1 MVFFLRIPLLA
12 AAIAALPAANAV
24 HWIFG
29 GTQEL
34 VVTRLD
40 PVVNPGT
47 VGSHVHSITGGSGF
61 GETYDYDS
69 LVQSQCTK
77 IVVPQDKS
85 NYWTPKLY
93 HFNKQNASLTAM
105 PNSFNIYY
113 LVRGDQTGDKIKA
126 FPKGL
131 KMVAGD
137 PTRKTYDASS
147 HADQAISYVCLDYSG
162 AHNGDPEWNERPNFF
177 QHNCPNG
184 MRAQVFFP
192 SCWDGKNLDSPD
204 HKSHMSY
211 PVENYNNGRCPST
224 HPVHLVSLFY
234 EMIIS
239 VDQFSYDGP
248 GSWVWAS
255 GDTTGY
261 AFHGDFTN
269 GWTDSDLLQSAIDD
283 CPNAAGNVAD
293 CPHLAAVMDQQAAA
307 ACRYP
312 GEIVNEDIGDKFP
325 IAVLPGCNPVWDGTG
340 TKPACPSAGATPSLG
355 GTQEKLATGWTEVG
369 CIAEATN
376 GRALTGA
383 QLVDATGMTKNKC
396 AQFCQSKNFKFA
408 GIEWSQECY
417 CGNSF
422 SNGASSNTVASTQCS
437 NSCAGNKFETCG
449 GPQRL
454 TLLTFDA
461 NGAPAPSVSVA
472 PSSSVAVPVLSS
484 AVVSSIAST
493 SVVSS
498 SKSLPTISSSSV
510 VVVSSVASSASSV
523 VVSNVPSVSVIVSSS
538 ALATSSAV
546 PTADPA
552 TSHVLVPVP
561 PITTASSAVVTP
573 SAVSSAVPSPVH
585 SDVCGAPPPAESPVV
600 SSAAAAPPVATGIPA
615 GWASAGCVSDNGH
628 RTLNA
633 RAMTSDSLTVA
644 QCLNYCTKEGFS
656 IAGIEY
662 GRECYC
668 GNSFKNDGGKP
679 LDNSVCRMSCTGQK
693 DAQCGGD
700 WALSVFKKT
709 SNSSRRAVK
718 AKHFGR
724 HHPHNTF

>member
-461 NGAPAPSVSVA
+461 NGAPAPSQHRQHVCRLKQQIS
-472 PSSSVAVPVLSS
+472 PYDQLQLSRRRFQCGIFCQLRRRFKRS
-484 AVVSSIAST
+484 FH
-493 SVVSS
+493 
-498 SKSLPTISSSSV
+498 
-510 VVVSSVASSASSV
+510 
-523 VVSNVPSVSVIVSSS
+523 
-538 ALATSSAV
+538 
-546 PTADPA
+546 PA